1 MANQPAPADQELIR
15 DLTAA
20 ARTAQAWEALEAV
33 AKAGFAAG
41 VTREAM
47 LRASGAALDT
57 VVADLPEGTEDPA
70 DDALRDLMDRLEGW
84 CPPGAELEPLPPK

>member
-1 MANQPAPADQELIR
+1 MTSQPAPADPELTR
-15 DLTAA
+15 DLAAA
-20 ARTAQAWEALEAV
+20 ARTAQAWDALEAV

-47 LRASGAALDT
+47 LEASGAALDT
-57 VVADLPEGTEDPA
+57 VVPEGAEDPA

-84 CPPGAELEPLPPK
+84 CPPGAELGPLPPK